1 MEFSL
6 GSFTKRLR
14 ELMYDRFPNLPERGF
29 NPNGTPKHGEHNQE
43 IRDVAFMN
51 NATYMIDENTNAFE
65 IGNEFAEEYYPYYH
79 ILEDAPYI
87 RKRGKG
93 TSKTKGSQAE
103 IKELS
108 KRDYNIISFNGKTYG
123 REYARNV
130 RGKRDRL
137 ASVSH
142 WTTDSRGHKMWVNRE
157 ASSYQN
163 THYHYIEKMM
173 NGGILEQLALEFGL
187 QQKRTQIT
195 GLQEDYE
202 AMNIVD
208 IINSMTED

>member
-1 MEFSL
+1 MEFSI

-14 ELMYDRFPNLPERGF
+14 ELMYDRFPNLPQRGF
-29 NPNGTPKHGEHNQE
+29 NPNGTPKHGEHNEE

-51 NATYMIDENTNAFE
+51 NATYTIDENTFAFE

-87 RKRGKG
+87 RKRNKG

-137 ASVSH
+137 SSASH

-163 THYHYIEKMM
+163 VHYHYIEKMM

-187 QQKRTQIT
+187 QQQRTKIT
-195 GLQEDYE
+195 SLEEDYE